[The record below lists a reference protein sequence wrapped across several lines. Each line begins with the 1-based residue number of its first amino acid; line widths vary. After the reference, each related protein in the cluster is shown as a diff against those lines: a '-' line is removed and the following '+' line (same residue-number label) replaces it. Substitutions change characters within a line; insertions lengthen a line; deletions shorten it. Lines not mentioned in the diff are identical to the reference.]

1 VLQIQFGLLA
11 IRNSSLRSGR
21 PDPVSTR
28 SRACPERALP
38 MRSLR
43 KMRSVRNQNPCL
55 FGLCVFALSLAAS
68 TEDANAQAD
77 RRDVVIRERRDRLVE
92 AFRSDVQGKVD
103 ELSNRGVADG
113 LAELKVWL
121 EPVDHQFLIRQPL
134 SRKMQAA
141 IPDELSVL
149 QREWRVW
156 LKKRRED
163 LATELYALS
172 RQAVQRRLPG
182 SAWQLI
188 HEVVWFDPDH
198 TNARHLLGYQQF
210 EDEWVTPF
218 EAQMRRSNP
227 PREWHRQFG
236 WLPSTHVERYEAGQR
251 MFNSHWL
258 PADVEAER
266 RRDFRFAWEI
276 ETDHF
281 VVKTN
286 VSQERGVELAVLL
299 EGFHDWFQRTF
310 PEFFTT
316 PQQLNEMLQ
325 RGAGRRGPVRR
336 KPFVVHF
343 YRTQKDY
350 VDRLK
355 AKNPRIEITNGIY
368 MPDERISHFFYDPDA
383 DTESSLYHEATHQIL
398 FELQAVPHE
407 IGIDANFWVVEG
419 LACYM
424 ESFRQQDGQVTIG
437 TPSNIRFYWA
447 QRRLVDENF
456 YAPLGQLSQLGR
468 VRFQNSTSLR
478 QLYSQSSGL
487 THFFLHYHD
496 GLYRDALIEHVL
508 GIYGPPP
515 RRGTIPGLDRLTGV
529 SFPEL
534 DQQYRSYISE
544 LDTEEKAVSPGGL
557 SGQTLPEQ

>member
-1 VLQIQFGLLA
+1 
-11 IRNSSLRSGR
+11 
-21 PDPVSTR
+21 
-28 SRACPERALP
+28 
-38 MRSLR
+38 
-43 KMRSVRNQNPCL
+43 
-55 FGLCVFALSLAAS
+55 
-68 TEDANAQAD
+68 
-77 RRDVVIRERRDRLVE
+77 
-92 AFRSDVQGKVD
+92 
-103 ELSNRGVADG
+103 
-113 LAELKVWL
+113 
-121 EPVDHQFLIRQPL
+121 
-134 SRKMQAA
+134 
-141 IPDELSVL
+141 
-149 QREWRVW
+149 
-156 LKKRRED
+156 
-163 LATELYALS
+163 
-172 RQAVQRRLPG
+172 
-182 SAWQLI
+182 
-188 HEVVWFDPDH
+188 
-198 TNARHLLGYQQF
+198 
-210 EDEWVTPF
+210 
-218 EAQMRRSNP
+218 
-227 PREWHRQFG
+227 
-236 WLPSTHVERYEAGQR
+236 
-251 MFNSHWL
+251 
-258 PADVEAER
+258 
-266 RRDFRFAWEI
+266 
-276 ETDHF
+276 
-281 VVKTN
+281 
-286 VSQERGVELAVLL
+286 
-299 EGFHDWFQRTF
+299 
-310 PEFFTT
+310 
-316 PQQLNEMLQ
+316 
-325 RGAGRRGPVRR
+325 
-336 KPFVVHF
+336 
-343 YRTQKDY
+343 
-350 VDRLK
+350 
-355 AKNPRIEITNGIY
+355 